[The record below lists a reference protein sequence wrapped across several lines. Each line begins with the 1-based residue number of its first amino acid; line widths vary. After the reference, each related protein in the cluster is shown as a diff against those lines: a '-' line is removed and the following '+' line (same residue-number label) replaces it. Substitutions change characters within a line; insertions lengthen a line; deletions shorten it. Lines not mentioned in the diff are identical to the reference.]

1 MGITWGRNKK
11 GNPSGTWRPRRA
23 PGFIALVPRGALS
36 CSMRIRPGRTARQ
49 AIRTEWAKPM
59 SWLRFSRPRPWR
71 ACCSTSPNGGRTPG
85 TNQNRSAQGGS
96 GFVGL
101 EVKKRGRKE
110 PEKAGRVGGPDWWD
124 WRGSG
129 MVGRDIGEHIKALVP
144 DFAEE
149 FRAPALPIKDHG
161 NPALAC
167 QAPNLGQDLAAQHRQ
182 QIVIRGS
189 GDDKQRLGVLLVH
202 PDIGGGR
209 LAQATPSDP
218 RFRQLVC
225 GSVIGPDVAVD
236 VEQLLA
242 RI

>member
-1 MGITWGRNKK
+1 
-11 GNPSGTWRPRRA
+11 
-23 PGFIALVPRGALS
+23 
-36 CSMRIRPGRTARQ
+36 
-49 AIRTEWAKPM
+49 
-59 SWLRFSRPRPWR
+59 
-71 ACCSTSPNGGRTPG
+71 
-85 TNQNRSAQGGS
+85 
-96 GFVGL
+96 
-101 EVKKRGRKE
+101 
-110 PEKAGRVGGPDWWD
+110 
-124 WRGSG
+124 

-225 GSVIGPDVAVD
+225 GSVIGPDVAVE
-236 VEQLLA
+236 VEPPQGAVLRVSSEAMLTRPA
-242 RI
+242 EWHGGFCPSRRCWQ